1 MDNTTNTSTS
11 DTLRTAKWYESG
23 LMLYWGDIE
32 RLRALTT
39 ELINAASPSL
49 IVTSKSIGESDDV
62 IARARLLLKELGQR

>member
-1 MDNTTNTSTS
+1 MDTTTNTSTS

-39 ELINAASPSL
+39 ELINAAYILP
-49 IVTSKSIGESDDV
+49 IKENPDV